1 MELLDKAVT
10 DFQLFYQK
18 ILDLYESDFS
28 PAEKWTEIATHIHDN
43 QQIPIGIYKLL
54 RQNDTVNQ
62 IDIDYKSD
70 LEQLNS
76 KISLESDFIVKS
88 SLIIASMHFIIYDM
102 ITREGNYSSIMYGSE
117 EMNIPSVHNMIYY
130 VYISTKN
137 QQNIYFHAYILLF
150 GLESI
155 FNKKF
160 YVGMDF
166 EFTNKKIQLSQLNF
180 EHNVS
185 TKSII
190 MIVSPN
196 ELEDIMMNNFIK
208 IIICNTN
215 IKKIL
220 HGSDSLD
227 IPYMYTHMLDGDPDK
242 IIKFTR
248 TLIDTRFLCEYYK
261 LNSDIVSDNR
271 CSIYDEDPSRS
282 AVYFFKVIS
291 DEQQNKLAEL
301 LESMPAPHDI
311 QWNIHK
317 MPISQARYAA
327 YDVLYLKVFYYR
339 IIHVATEEDSSD
351 IGKKNII
358 ELYKHLLNEITRFV
372 YLEQNGITLLMAKCK
387 EEVDVVNNYFI
398 RNSEGI
404 TKMIDIFNQVSLGLE
419 TSDPKVNVDSFS
431 KVNHFKRPITTIIK
445 RIVYGF
451 ISYRC
456 RIYKDKSTIWTDKLD
471 NQFIF
476 DFLAK
481 MKFNY
486 LNKMFKE
493 LSKTLE
499 SRIVA
504 ICSVR

>member
-1 MELLDKAVT
+1 
-10 DFQLFYQK
+10 
-18 ILDLYESDFS
+18 
-28 PAEKWTEIATHIHDN
+28 
-43 QQIPIGIYKLL
+43 
-54 RQNDTVNQ
+54 
-62 IDIDYKSD
+62 
-70 LEQLNS
+70 
-76 KISLESDFIVKS
+76 
-88 SLIIASMHFIIYDM
+88 
-102 ITREGNYSSIMYGSE
+102 
-117 EMNIPSVHNMIYY
+117 
-130 VYISTKN
+130 
-137 QQNIYFHAYILLF
+137 
-150 GLESI
+150 
-155 FNKKF
+155 
-160 YVGMDF
+160 
-166 EFTNKKIQLSQLNF
+166 
-180 EHNVS
+180 
-185 TKSII
+185 
-190 MIVSPN
+190 
-196 ELEDIMMNNFIK
+196 
-208 IIICNTN
+208 
-215 IKKIL
+215 
-220 HGSDSLD
+220 
-227 IPYMYTHMLDGDPDK
+227 
-242 IIKFTR
+242 
-248 TLIDTRFLCEYYK
+248 
-261 LNSDIVSDNR
+261 
-271 CSIYDEDPSRS
+271 
-282 AVYFFKVIS
+282 
-291 DEQQNKLAEL
+291 
-301 LESMPAPHDI
+301 MPAPHDI